1 MKKLLMASVAVVTMM
16 VTVPGNAA
24 QIWVNPAEGHG
35 HVIHIKGD
43 IEKGDVNRFASAV
56 GKAEVRPGDATV
68 WLDSPGGL
76 VMEGIPIARAIKK
89 YGWSTYVAADTE
101 CTSMCAIIWLA
112 GHTRFIN
119 SNGKVGFH
127 SASDR
132 RRPGTRNEQANAMM
146 MLVYR
151 DLGVSDKAARVFV
164 AAEPGSDA
172 IWLTADLAESLGI
185 KAVTLTPDSEK
196 AHTQPIPETNKV
208 AVAPSLAQEPGQK
221 TLQNIAEAP
230 EVVEAPAKEAG
241 DAGPPPVKAEDIISK
256 PEPQHVEREQPR
268 HRAERPH
275 YRRIAHGYG
284 GRVCAFSMP
293 VPYIGGIT
301 IRGRC

>member
-1 MKKLLMASVAVVTMM
+1 MKLIRRTSICQTLMRGIFLASIVLSFGSCVVVA
-16 VTVPGNAA
+16 
-24 QIWVNPAEGHG
+24 
-35 HVIHIKGD
+35 
-43 IEKGDVNRFASAV
+43 
-56 GKAEVRPGDATV
+56 
-68 WLDSPGGL
+68 
-76 VMEGIPIARAIKK
+76 
-89 YGWSTYVAADTE
+89 
-101 CTSMCAIIWLA
+101 
-112 GHTRFIN
+112 
-119 SNGKVGFH
+119 
-127 SASDR
+127 
-132 RRPGTRNEQANAMM
+132 
-146 MLVYR
+146 
-151 DLGVSDKAARVFV
+151 
-164 AAEPGSDA
+164 
-172 IWLTADLAESLGI
+172 
-185 KAVTLTPDSEK
+185 
-196 AHTQPIPETNKV
+196 ETIKV

-230 EVVEAPAKEAG
+230 KVVEAPAKEAG